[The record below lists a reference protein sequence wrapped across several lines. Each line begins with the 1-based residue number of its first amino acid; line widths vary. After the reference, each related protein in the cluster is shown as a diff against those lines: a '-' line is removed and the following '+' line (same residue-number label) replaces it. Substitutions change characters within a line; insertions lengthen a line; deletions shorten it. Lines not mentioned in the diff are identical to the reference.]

1 MNRRSWAL
9 AAALL
14 LSVPSAAGARPYGP
28 PLVLGTPTPVGPL
41 ARVAAVNDAAC
52 TYEALSTAC
61 QWAFELDEA
70 ATGDPTRRWFGTVGA
85 ISATPPRGTCLI
97 ALRAVAQYRLAPGVS
112 QSLIVRTAPPPS
124 QLHADVGGWS
134 TVLLNLDA
142 NGAATPPGTLAETVR
157 GAPGAVSKWIQ
168 VVPERGPGG
177 MPSGTRTL
185 SVITEWSGRAAGSVQ
200 IATAEEQA
208 SADGLVIDGIHVEPV
223 FEPGACT
230 YVAPAGPGF
239 FVAPALA
246 SARQTQLNCILVR
259 APEPASVTWSVTGPA
274 YRSDDR
280 TVPLR
285 SVAGYGRSCL
295 PIPRIAP
302 GRYLAHVVVH
312 GGRATRRYDVSFRV
326 TP

>member
-1 MNRRSWAL
+1 VNRRAWAL

-14 LSVPSAAGARPYGP
+14 LSVPSAAGARPYAP
-28 PLVLGTPTPVGPL
+28 PLVVATPTPVGPL

-61 QWAFELDEA
+61 QWAFELDPS

-85 ISATPPRGTCLI
+85 VSVTPPRHSCLI
-97 ALRAVAQYRLAPGVS
+97 AVRVVAQYRLPRGVS
-112 QSLIVRTAPPPS
+112 PSLIVRTAPPPAH
-124 QLHADVGGWS
+124 LHADVGGWS

-142 NGAATPPGTLAETVR
+142 GGAATPPATLSETVR

-168 VVPERGPGG
+168 VVPQRGPGG

-208 SADGLVIDGIHVEPV
+208 STEGLVIGGVYVEPLYQ
-223 FEPGACT
+223 PGACT

-239 FVAPALA
+239 YVAPALGT
-246 SARQTQLNCILVR
+246 ARQSQQNCILVR
-259 APEPASVTWSVTGPA
+259 APEPASVSWSITGPA
-274 YRSDDR
+274 YRSDER
-280 TVPLR
+280 STPLR

-295 PIPRIAP
+295 PIPHVAA
-302 GRYLAHVVVH
+302 GRYLAHVVVR
-312 GGRATRRYDVSFRV
+312 GGRATRRYDVGFTV

>member
-14 LSVPSAAGARPYGP
+14 LSVPSAAGARPDGP
-28 PLVLGTPTPVGPL
+28 PLALGTPTPVGPL

-61 QWAFELDEA
+61 QWAFELDQA

-85 ISATPPRGTCLI
+85 ISVTPPQGSCLI
-97 ALRAVAQYRLAPGVS
+97 AVRVVAQYRLQPGVS
-112 QSLIVRTAPPPS
+112 PSLIVRTAPAPS
-124 QLHADVGGWS
+124 QLHADAGGWS
-134 TVLLNLDA
+134 TVLLNVDA
-142 NGAATPPGTLAETVR
+142 SGAATPPGTLSETVR

-168 VVPERGPGG
+168 VVPLRGPGG
-177 MPSGTRTL
+177 MPSGTRML

-208 SADGLVIDGIHVEPV
+208 SADGPVIGRVHVEPV
-223 FEPGACT
+223 YVPGACT

-239 FVAPALA
+239 YVAPALGTA
-246 SARQTQLNCILVR
+246 SQTRQNCILVR

-274 YRSDDR
+274 YRSAER
-280 TVPLR
+280 STPLR

-295 PIPRIAP
+295 PVPQLAP
-302 GRYLAHVVVH
+302 GRYLAHVVVR
-312 GGRATRRYDVSFRV
+312 GGRATRRYDVGFKV